1 MTASQT
7 LGREP
12 IGPARSDRAV
22 CSAACAVACEGCS
35 PGGKCTAR
43 GVGSMTRRCLMATVV
58 RYDVPAG
65 WAAFV
70 RQERVPGVWATAEE
84 AQCATDDRH
93 TAKG

>member
-1 MTASQT
+1 
-7 LGREP
+7 
-12 IGPARSDRAV
+12 
-22 CSAACAVACEGCS
+22 
-35 PGGKCTAR
+35 
-43 GVGSMTRRCLMATVV
+43 MATVV